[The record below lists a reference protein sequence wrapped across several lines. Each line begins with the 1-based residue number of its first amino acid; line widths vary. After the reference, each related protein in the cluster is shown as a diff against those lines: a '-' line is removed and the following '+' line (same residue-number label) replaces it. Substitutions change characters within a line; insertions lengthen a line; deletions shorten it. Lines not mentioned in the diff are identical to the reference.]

1 MICLE
6 HISRVYSSKK
16 GVVEDVYALDD
27 VSLTLPEVGFISI
40 CGASGSGK
48 TTLLNILGGLDTPTS
63 GRMVVDE
70 ISTENFTS
78 KDWDAYRNEKVGF
91 VLQNCYLLPHLSIGD
106 NVAIK
111 LQISNKKYQ
120 NVNELV
126 DSSLEAVD
134 MLSRKYDRPKTLS
147 GGQKQRVAI
156 ARAIVGKPTL
166 ILADE
171 PTGALDSK
179 NGKQIMELLKKLSK
193 DHLVVM
199 VTHNKEYADKY
210 SDRII
215 ELSDGK
221 IIKDSVPINSEVI
234 VSDKKVGKVAF
245 PFFTSLI
252 WGIKNLVLRIGST
265 LSVIIATSLGLA
277 GVGLILSISTGVEAT
292 FAQTETKAL
301 SQYPVSIRSNSKYTP
316 EGTTPSYT
324 PFPTEE
330 VVFADLGSF
339 SIRDH
344 RNYMSSRFLT
354 YMGELDS
361 SVYTNKYETSS
372 LRINT
377 ITRIEDS
384 SSYKL
389 VTSPDTRFY
398 KGLDIETFT
407 KHNYDCLY
415 GSYPS
420 SKYDLAIVIDKYNR
434 VDASTL
440 NWLGF
445 NIDTSYQHEVK
456 IDFADVINKTYK
468 YVSNNQIYVYNSG
481 TNLYDYINPSSPS
494 AQQAIYDNA
503 PASLNIVGILREK
516 VNSDNP
522 ALNSGIIFSEDF
534 AKYAVQESN
543 SSNVVTAQK
552 AEGLARNVRTGAP
565 ITETKSGNV
574 TYSADYNYESILYNF
589 GAVEEIS
596 NLQYFTNSFEGRN
609 TIKNYFNSYTADE
622 TEDFTTLS
630 YRDDLEHI
638 SFQFDG
644 ALSLM
649 TSVLYAF
656 AFVSVFV
663 SMVLNAILTYISVH
677 QRTSEIG
684 LLRSLGARKV
694 DVGIMIETESII
706 SGLLGSLLSVLFCVI
721 SIAPINIMLTDAIYR
736 YKFYLLSQTTFTL
749 PGFQMWVAPVL
760 IGIGI
765 LTSAISAIIPA
776 VIAAKKDPAHAI
788 NE

>member
-134 MLSRKYDRPKTLS
+134 MLNRKYDRPKTLS

-221 IIKDSVPINSEVI
+221 IIKDSVPINSEVV

-265 LSVIIATSLGLA
+265 LSVILATSLGLA

-339 SIRDH
+339 STRDH
-344 RNYMSSRFLT
+344 RNFMSSRFLT
-354 YMGELDS
+354 
-361 SVYTNKYETSS
+361 
-372 LRINT
+372 
-377 ITRIEDS
+377 
-384 SSYKL
+384 
-389 VTSPDTRFY
+389 
-398 KGLDIETFT
+398 
-407 KHNYDCLY
+407 
-415 GSYPS
+415 
-420 SKYDLAIVIDKYNR
+420 
-434 VDASTL
+434 
-440 NWLGF
+440 
-445 NIDTSYQHEVK
+445 
-456 IDFADVINKTYK
+456 
-468 YVSNNQIYVYNSG
+468 
-481 TNLYDYINPSSPS
+481 
-494 AQQAIYDNA
+494 
-503 PASLNIVGILREK
+503 
-516 VNSDNP
+516 
-522 ALNSGIIFSEDF
+522 
-534 AKYAVQESN
+534 
-543 SSNVVTAQK
+543 
-552 AEGLARNVRTGAP
+552 
-565 ITETKSGNV
+565 
-574 TYSADYNYESILYNF
+574 
-589 GAVEEIS
+589 
-596 NLQYFTNSFEGRN
+596 
-609 TIKNYFNSYTADE
+609 
-622 TEDFTTLS
+622 
-630 YRDDLEHI
+630 
-638 SFQFDG
+638 
-644 ALSLM
+644 
-649 TSVLYAF
+649 
-656 AFVSVFV
+656 
-663 SMVLNAILTYISVH
+663 
-677 QRTSEIG
+677 
-684 LLRSLGARKV
+684 RSLPLVRGR
-694 DVGIMIETESII
+694 I
-706 SGLLGSLLSVLFCVI
+706 
-721 SIAPINIMLTDAIYR
+721 
-736 YKFYLLSQTTFTL
+736 L
-749 PGFQMWVAPVL
+749 PLATNAQ
-760 IGIGI
+760 
-765 LTSAISAIIPA
+765 
-776 VIAAKKDPAHAI
+776 
-788 NE
+788 